1 MTIGERISLL
11 RKSLG
16 LNQEEFGK
24 RINVTRSAVSNYEK
38 GLRNIMDRV
47 ISDICRE
54 FYVNE
59 EWLRNGE
66 GLMFK
71 EEDTFSLDDYLIQNN
86 CTEKE
91 MLIITSFIKAYMKF
105 PVELRDAFIEEV
117 ISDFKSNKCIS
128 NGNIHDVDFIEEPK
142 EKK

>member
-11 RKSLG
+11 RRSLG

-59 EWLRNGE
+59 EWLRFGTGE
-66 GLMFK
+66 MFK
-71 EEDTFSLDDYLIQNN
+71 EEDTFSLDDYLNQNN

-105 PVELRDAFIEEV
+105 PVELRDSFIENMINEFKALNQL
-117 ISDFKSNKCIS
+117 SDTKV
-128 NGNIHDVDFIEEPK
+128 HDVDFIEESK
-142 EKK
+142 DKK

>member
-1 MTIGERISLL
+1 MNERIKLL
-11 RKSLG
+11 RKSLN
-16 LNQEEFGK
+16 LSQESFALK
-24 RINVTRSAVSNYEK
+24 IKISRSHFAMIENGSK
-38 GLRNIMDRV
+38 NITDRV
-47 ISDICRE
+47 FSDICRE

-142 EKK
+142 DK

>member
-142 EKK
+142 ETK

>member
-16 LNQEEFGK
+16 LNQDEFGK

-54 FYVNE
+54 FHVNE
-59 EWLRNGE
+59 DWLRNGE

-71 EEDTFSLDDYLIQNN
+71 EDDTFSLDDYLNEQN

-91 MLIITSFIKAYMKF
+91 KLIVTSFIKAYMKF
-105 PVELRDAFIEEV
+105 PVELRDSFIDNV
-117 ISDFKSNKCIS
+117 INEFKTINKLPDS
-128 NGNIHDVDFIEEPK
+128 KVHDVNFIEEPK
-142 EKK
+142 DK